1 MPPRIS
7 VNVRD
12 YDPAMK
18 LRTTIAYVTLLAGLA
33 AVDKPAK
40 SQWTTFGS
48 PEGRF
53 EVLMRGEVKQFPVE
67 VENQF
72 GTTTLHMNV
81 ATWDETMLVV
91 NWVDY
96 PPDVAQDL
104 PEQLLDDSREAALE
118 NLGGKLV
125 SEKPI
130 KLVRHNGREILIEV
144 AKQDRLFR
152 VRVYLVGNRLYQT
165 VLFGPPKAVRST
177 EAQKYLDSFKLT
189 EAREK

>member
-1 MPPRIS
+1 MR
-7 VNVRD
+7 VMTV
-12 YDPAMK
+12 
-18 LRTTIAYVTLLAGLA
+18 TITCVAVLASAILAG
-33 AVDKPAK
+33 DKPRK
-40 SQWTTFGS
+40 PQWESFAS

-53 EVLMRGEVKQFPVE
+53 EILMTGEVKQFPVE

-72 GTTTLHMNV
+72 GTSTLHMNV

-104 PEQLLDDSREAALE
+104 PGQLLDDSREAALD

-130 KLVRHNGREILIEV
+130 KLGRHDGREILIEV

-152 VRVYLVGNRLYQT
+152 VRVYLAGNRLYQT
-165 VLFGPPKAVRST
+165 VLFGPPKAVKSK

-189 EAREK
+189 DAREK